1 MASYIKGTGSYI
13 PEEKIS
19 NRELSKRFG
28 IDKEWIFQRTGI
40 IERRRSSSKGV
51 VDMAFPAV
59 LSAIERA
66 KLEREDVSAIIFATV
81 TPEFL
86 TPSSACVLQSKLRI
100 KRAIAFDISAA
111 CSGFIYGLF
120 LSSMVVEK
128 IGGAVLVVGAEYL
141 TRFVNYNDRNTS
153 ILFGDGAGAVIVG
166 KDPPGHKILDFY
178 ITAEGEGWK
187 SLLIPAGG
195 ARLPASERTV
205 KLNLHTFKMKGKEVF
220 RNAIS
225 GMEEAITK
233 LIEKNGIKKDDISML
248 IPHQANERITIALA
262 ERLGMEWKRVYSNI
276 FSLGN
281 TSSASIPIAL
291 DEIERKKIL
300 KKGDLV
306 CMASFGAGYTF
317 GACLMEW

>member
-13 PEEKIS
+13 PDEKIS
-19 NRELSKRFG
+19 NLYLSERFG
-28 IDKEWIFQRTGI
+28 VNEEWIFQRTGI
-40 IERRRSSSKGV
+40 IERKRSNSKGV
-51 VDMAFPAV
+51 VDMAFLAV

-66 KLEREDVSAIIFATV
+66 QLKKEEVSAIIFATI

-86 TPSSACVLQSKLRI
+86 TPSSACVLQSKLGI

-120 LSSMVVEK
+120 LSSIIVEK
-128 IGGAVLVVGAEYL
+128 TGGSVLVTGAEYL
-141 TRFVNYNDRNTS
+141 TRFVNYDDRNTS
-153 ILFGDGAGAVIVG
+153 ILFGDGAGAVVVG
-166 KDPPGHKILDFY
+166 KEPSGHKILDFY
-178 ITAEGEGWK
+178 LTADGNGWK
-187 SLLIPAGG
+187 SLLITAGG
-195 ARLPASERTV
+195 ARLPASEKTL
-205 KLNLHTFKMKGKEVF
+205 KLNLHTLRMKGKEVF

-225 GMEEAITK
+225 GMEEAIKK
-233 LIEKNGIKKDDISML
+233 LLEKNGIKNDEISML

-262 ERLGMEWKRVYSNI
+262 EKLGFERERVYSNI
-276 FSLGN
+276 SFLGN
-281 TSSASIPIAL
+281 TSSASIPVAL

-317 GACLMEW
+317 GACLLEW